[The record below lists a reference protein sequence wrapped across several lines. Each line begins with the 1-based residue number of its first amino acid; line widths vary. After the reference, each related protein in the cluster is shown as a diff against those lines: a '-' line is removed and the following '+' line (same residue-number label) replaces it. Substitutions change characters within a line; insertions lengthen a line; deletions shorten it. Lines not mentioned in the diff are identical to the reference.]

1 MYLYI
6 YNYCFILCV
15 CVCVCVCTAAHSV
28 QACYIVFYDLISY
41 ASVCV
46 MAKTAGWLLWL
57 SLSELR
63 RSSSRCADHPPYCFL
78 SGLLNYSTSLV
89 SWGLS
94 MCCPAPLSCRALSLS
109 LSLSLSPSLTL
120 SFSVADNRSLY
131 RGINPSALLGGI
143 NTLSLCNYD
152 LIALLR

>member
-1 MYLYI
+1 M
-6 YNYCFILCV
+6 CV

-109 LSLSLSPSLTL
+109 LSLSLHL
-120 SFSVADNRSLY
+120 SHS
-131 RGINPSALLGGI
+131 
-143 NTLSLCNYD
+143 LSLWPITGACIGA
-152 LIALLR
+152 LILLLSWVGLILCLCVIMTSLLCSDKRQVIRSDDH